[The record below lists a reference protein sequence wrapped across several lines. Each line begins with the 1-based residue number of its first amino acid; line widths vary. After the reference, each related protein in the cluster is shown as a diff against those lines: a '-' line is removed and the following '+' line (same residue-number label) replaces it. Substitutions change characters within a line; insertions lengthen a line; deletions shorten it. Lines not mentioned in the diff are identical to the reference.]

1 MIKRKLSI
9 PALLL
14 CLCLLLAPYGA
25 LAASTSDA
33 TAPITPETECS
44 LTVAYCRGET
54 AFSGVEVRLYRVAE
68 VSADFRY
75 TLTQPFAASGLVL
88 EGIRSSGEWD
98 VIRSTLEAYIVAYHM
113 APTATALTDATG
125 QAKFDALCTG
135 MYLAVADRVEQG
147 NRQYVFDAAL
157 IALPTLGA
165 DGSWQYAA
173 AVNAKGEEL
182 PPIEPDEETT
192 LQVLK
197 LWRGDEQ
204 RKDRPKSIEV
214 AIFCDGKLHQTV
226 TLSEENNWT
235 YSWSAKKDGSDWT
248 VTEQNVPQ
256 GYTLTVEERNA
267 AFVLTN
273 TWTPTTPEPP
283 ADTPQ
288 TGDTA
293 RVWLYL
299 LILVAS
305 GILLIVLGPIGKKPR
320 L

>member
-1 MIKRKLSI
+1 MKKRTISI

-44 LTVAYCRGET
+44 LTVSYCRGET

-273 TWTPTTPEPP
+273 TLTPTTPEPP

-299 LILVAS
+299 LILIAS
-305 GILLIVLGPIGKKPR
+305 GILLIVLGTIGKKPR
-320 L
+320 